1 MWCGVVVGGG
11 DLDLVVGDGGAG
23 AGAGEA
29 AGEDEHDELAAV
41 EQRAL
46 LQLSPQQPQ
55 GRRR

>member
-1 MWCGVVVGGG
+1 MVGGG
-11 DLDLVVGDGGAG
+11 DLDLVVVGDGGAG

-46 LQLSPQQPQ
+46 LQLGPQQPQ
-55 GRRR
+55 GRRRR